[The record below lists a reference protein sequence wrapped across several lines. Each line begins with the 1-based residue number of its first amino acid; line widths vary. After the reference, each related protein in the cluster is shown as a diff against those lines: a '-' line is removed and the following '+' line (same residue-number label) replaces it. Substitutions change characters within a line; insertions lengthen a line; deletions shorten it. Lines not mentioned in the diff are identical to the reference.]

1 MMTSEVRT
9 YEPGDFQTM
18 IREMGPSFLDS
29 SLRQS
34 IWMIWMALPEG
45 KREIESFKKIVRDRY
60 ERILSEMA
68 EDIELFEIN
77 PLGETETG
85 PTEPE

>member
-1 MMTSEVRT
+1 MTTEVRS
-9 YEPGDFQTM
+9 YEPGDFQSM

-34 IWMIWMALPEG
+34 LWMIWMALPEG

-60 ERILSEMA
+60 ERILSEM
-68 EDIELFEIN
+68 EDDIELFEID
-77 PLGETETG
+77 PFGDAETRPAETE
-85 PTEPE
+85 

>member
-1 MMTSEVRT
+1 MTAVVRT
-9 YEPGDFQTM
+9 YGSGDFQSM

-34 IWMIWMALPEG
+34 LWMIWMALPEG

-60 ERILSEMA
+60 ERILSEM
-68 EDIELFEIN
+68 EDDIELFEIN
-77 PLGETETG
+77 PLRETEAG
-85 PTEPE
+85 PAEPE

>member
-1 MMTSEVRT
+1 MTSEVRA

-34 IWMIWMALPEG
+34 LWMIWMALPEG

-60 ERILSEMA
+60 ERILSEM
-68 EDIELFEIN
+68 EDDIELFEID
-77 PLGETETG
+77 PFKETEAG
-85 PTEPE
+85 STESE

>member
-1 MMTSEVRT
+1 
-9 YEPGDFQTM
+9 
-18 IREMGPSFLDS
+18 
-29 SLRQS
+29 
-34 IWMIWMALPEG
+34 MALPEG